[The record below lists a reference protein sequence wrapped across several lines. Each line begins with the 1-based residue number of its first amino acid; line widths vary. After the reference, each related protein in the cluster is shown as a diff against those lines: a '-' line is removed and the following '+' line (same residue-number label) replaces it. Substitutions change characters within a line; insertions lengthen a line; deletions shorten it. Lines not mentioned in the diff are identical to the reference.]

1 MTGPD
6 LYLSMGV
13 RLLQNV
19 FAAANCFFGFWLL
32 AIYGPA
38 LLQLRA
44 WRPGLEE
51 QVLVLVAG
59 AVLPLAILA
68 FRFPLI
74 AGIAQF
80 SAAYIGN
87 QLLHDSPLPDLRGLS
102 ALSMALAL
110 AILCVALFRGIFE
123 ITQEAF
129 GEAEDTDQRRSDH
142 AARAA

>member
-1 MTGPD
+1 
-6 LYLSMGV
+6 MGV

-87 QLLHDSPLPDLRGLS
+87 QLLHDSPLPDLRSLS
-102 ALSMALAL
+102 SVSMVIAL
-110 AILCVALFRGIFE
+110 AILFIAVFRGILE

-129 GEAEDTDQRRSDH
+129 GEAEDHDQER